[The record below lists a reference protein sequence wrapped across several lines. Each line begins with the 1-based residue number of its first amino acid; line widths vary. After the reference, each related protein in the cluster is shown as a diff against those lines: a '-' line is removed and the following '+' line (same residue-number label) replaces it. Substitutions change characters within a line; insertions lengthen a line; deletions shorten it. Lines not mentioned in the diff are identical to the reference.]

1 MLRETGLTMNGR
13 RVARSV
19 TLAVFGT
26 ARIRHSFVPD
36 GEAPLKLEANADTVG
51 LHSVR
56 TGAIIAETATG
67 PRRFVAGDAFA
78 AADRTPSLA
87 LRGDVE
93 VLSLLVHRDAFDGI
107 DLPRGSEVR
116 VITKDNAL
124 LAPTVDFIGRAGRAQ
139 SDEVSGFTAYY
150 FERLLQEMM
159 IGLLVS
165 GSASTPVPQGPGT
178 FLQAVAA
185 ITAQR
190 ADPGLSPRGVA
201 RHLNLSLR
209 QLQRA
214 FQARSTTVERE
225 IRRARVQ
232 HAVALLRDRSYDTL
246 SVEQIG
252 QYSGFAGGS
261 SLARAMAAEEF
272 DSPARVR
279 RASRTLL

>member
-1 MLRETGLTMNGR
+1 MLREEGTVLAGR
-13 RVARSV
+13 RVARSATV
-19 TLAVFGT
+19 AVFGT
-26 ARIRHSFVPD
+26 ARIRHSFVPE
-36 GEAPLKLEANADTVG
+36 GEAPLRLDAGPEAVG
-51 LHSVR
+51 LHAVR
-56 TGAIIAETATG
+56 TGAVIAETAVG
-67 PRRFVAGDAFA
+67 PRRFLAGDAFA
-78 AADRTPSLA
+78 AGDRTPPLA

-93 VLSLLVHRDAFDGI
+93 VLSLLVPRDAFVGVET
-107 DLPRGSEVR
+107 PRGGEVR
-116 VITKDNAL
+116 VITKDNPL
-124 LAPTVDFIGRAGRAQ
+124 LAPTMDFIGRAGRAQ
-139 SDEVSGFTAYY
+139 SDEISGFTAYY

-165 GSASTPVPQGPGT
+165 ASASTPVPQGPGT

-190 ADPGLSPRGVA
+190 ADPALSPRSVA

-232 HAVALLRDRSYDTL
+232 HAVALLRDRSYDSL

-261 SLARAMAAEEF
+261 SLARAMAAEGFE
-272 DSPARVR
+272 SPARVR
-279 RASRTLL
+279 RTSRSGH